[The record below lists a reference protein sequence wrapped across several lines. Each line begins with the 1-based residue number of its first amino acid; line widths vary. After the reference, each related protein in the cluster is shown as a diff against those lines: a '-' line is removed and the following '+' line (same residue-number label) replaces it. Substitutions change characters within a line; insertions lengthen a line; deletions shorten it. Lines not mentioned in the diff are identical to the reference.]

1 MQETQPNHPSLKF
14 NNTVVIQSANHKH
27 LGMIF
32 DTKLD
37 FQEYLKD
44 KLSRI
49 SKTITEA
56 TRRTSKEK
64 LYQELGLKSL
74 EKRR

>member
-14 NNTVVIQSANHKH
+14 NNTAVIQSANHKN

-49 SKTITEA
+49 SKTITGA